1 MVTTEAIMS
10 EWKRSH
16 HEYAASARSAPV
28 RPAPLPRAEAR
39 PELGIDESQPR
50 PTLEMARALALLTES
65 DASGGDPYNAVGRH
79 IGARRAG

>member
-1 MVTTEAIMS
+1 MS

-16 HEYAASARSAPV
+16 HEYAASARPAVV
-28 RPAPLPRAEAR
+28 RPSVAR

-50 PTLEMARALALLTES
+50 PTLEMARALALLTEG

>member
-1 MVTTEAIMS
+1 MS

-16 HEYAASARSAPV
+16 HEYAASARPAVV
-28 RPAPLPRAEAR
+28 RPAVAR
-39 PELGIDESQPR
+39 SELGIDESQPR
-50 PTLEMARALALLTES
+50 PTLEMARALALLTEG

>member
-1 MVTTEAIMS
+1 MS

-16 HEYAASARSAPV
+16 QEYATPASSVNSAAPRPVAVRS
-28 RPAPLPRAEAR
+28 
-39 PELGIDESQPR
+39 ELGIDESQPR
-50 PTLEMARALALLTES
+50 PTLEMARALALLTEG

>member
-1 MVTTEAIMS
+1 MS

-16 HEYAASARSAPV
+16 QEFAAAPTAP
-28 RPAPLPRAEAR
+28 RPVIVR

-50 PTLEMARALALLTES
+50 PTLEMARALALLT
-65 DASGGDPYNAVGRH
+65 DAYAGGGDPYNAVGRH

>member
-1 MVTTEAIMS
+1 MIPTEAIMS

-16 HEYAASARSAPV
+16 HEYAASARPAAV
-28 RPAPLPRAEAR
+28 RQSVVR

-50 PTLEMARALALLTES
+50 PTLEMARALALLTEG

>member
-1 MVTTEAIMS
+1 MS

-16 HEYAASARSAPV
+16 HEYAASAR
-28 RPAPLPRAEAR
+28 PAAVR

-50 PTLEMARALALLTES
+50 PTLEMARALALLTEG
-65 DASGGDPYNAVGRH
+65 DGSGGDPYNAVGRH